1 MEKQIGKHGTYI
13 ESHWP
18 KISKFGINDFGRFG
32 RNENAACVQITMK
45 QGLTVG
51 DTGLVSNFLCTE
63 FYNEVTVQMDEI
75 AERILTL
82 KGSPA
87 ATMKEYL
94 ELSSI
99 QEAAGGED
107 AKTMVQNLIE
117 DFATLSNEYQE
128 GIEVADAAEDQ
139 PTSDMLTGFKA
150 DLEKHMWMLRS
161 FLG

>member
-1 MEKQIGKHGTYI
+1 MATKNKTDQAKSVEQVLNRQVANLNVLYVKIHNY
-13 ESHWP
+13 HWYVKGP
-18 KISKFGINDFGRFG
+18 NFFTLHVKF
-32 RNENAACVQITMK
+32 E
-45 QGLTVG
+45 
-51 DTGLVSNFLCTE
+51 E

-107 AKTMVQNLIE
+107 AEN
-117 DFATLSNEYQE
+117 D
-128 GIEVADAAEDQ
+128 GAA
-139 PTSDMLTGFKA
+139 
-150 DLEKHMWMLRS
+150 
-161 FLG
+161 